1 MKTDYSKLTQDFE
14 AHTIDPSTF
23 RHIDHIRVAYEML
36 HKHGFLKTSAQY
48 SETIQS
54 IAAKAG
60 VPEKF
65 NLTITLAFLSLIA
78 ERIHSKEHSN
88 FDEFIVRNEDLMS
101 KSVLEKMYSAER
113 LQSDL
118 ARKMFLLPT
127 CSDE

>member
-14 AHTIDPSTF
+14 SHKIDPSTF

-36 HKHGFLKTSAQY
+36 HKHGYLTTSTKY
-48 SETIQS
+48 SEAIESMATE
-54 IAAKAG
+54 AG

-78 ERIHSKEHSN
+78 ERIHSTEHSS
-88 FDEFIVRNEDLMS
+88 FDEFIARNEDLMS
-101 KSVLEKMYSAER
+101 RSVLEKMYSPER

-127 CSDE
+127 GSV